1 MRVGFRTLFSL
12 VLCAAAAGAAL
23 AHVAIDYVGDFL
35 LPQDTYDHLAHGS
48 RDLISGI
55 ALLVAAVLAAR
66 GLRICCEIGAANRT
80 RVLSTARKPFELA
93 GFLLGAV
100 VMSTVLVPTMEFFD
114 ARLDGVALEQIG
126 DAFGGSLLLGLV
138 TTAACAALVAV
149 LVYAVVGWLIS
160 HRDTIA
166 TVIEALCRRTV
177 GERPCRHDLV
187 RQLSTARRR
196 RTALALCLTRR
207 GPPETIFA

>member
-1 MRVGFRTLFSL
+1 VRVGFRTLFSL

-23 AHVAIDYVGDFL
+23 AHVAIDYAGDFL

-48 RDLISGI
+48 RGLLSGV
-55 ALLVAAVLAAR
+55 ALVVAAVLAAR

-80 RVLSTARKPFELA
+80 RLLPTARLPYELA
-93 GFLLGAV
+93 GFSLGAV
-100 VMSTVLVPTMEFFD
+100 VISCALVPAMELFD
-114 ARLDGVALEQIG
+114 ARLDGVALQQIG

-138 TTAACAALVAV
+138 TTAACATLVAL
-149 LVYAVVGWLIS
+149 LVHAVVGWLIS

-177 GERPCRHDLV
+177 GERPSRHDLG
-187 RQLSTARRR
+187 RQLATPRRR
-196 RTALALCLTRR
+196 RTGHALCLTRR

>member
-23 AHVAIDYVGDFL
+23 AHVVIDYVGDFL

-55 ALLVAAVLAAR
+55 ALIVAAGLAAR

-80 RVLSTARKPFELA
+80 RVLSTARKPKELA
-93 GFLLGAV
+93 GFIFGAV
-100 VMSTVLVPTMEFFD
+100 AVSTTLVPAMEFFD
-114 ARLDGVALEQIG
+114 ARIDGVALQQIG
-126 DAFGGSLLLGLV
+126 DAFGGSMLLGLV
-138 TTAACAALVAV
+138 TTVACATLVGL
-149 LVYAVVGWLIS
+149 LVYAIVGWLIS

-166 TVIEALCRRTV
+166 TVIEALCGRTV
-177 GERPCRHDLV
+177 GERPRQHDLV
-187 RQLSTARRR
+187 RQRSTPRRR
-196 RTALALCLTRR
+196 PTAHALCLTRR